1 LDHGMMQGLGSGI
14 VHDEDDELTEKEKSM
29 NMKVIRSKLKE

>member
-1 LDHGMMQGLGSGI
+1 MQGLGSGI
-14 VHDEDDELTEKEKSM
+14 VVDEEDEMTEKEKRM